1 MAEIIDGINIKMAG
15 KEYVVPPLNFKQLR
29 ELKPQIESLNG
40 IAGAPDD
47 VQIGAVIQIVLAA
60 LSRNYPDLTQDDIE
74 TMIDLSN
81 LKTVI
86 GAIMGVSGLVASGE
100 A

>member
-1 MAEIIDGINIKMAG
+1 MADIVDGIKIKMAG

-29 ELKPQIESLNG
+29 TLKPKIESLNNL
-40 IAGAPDD
+40 AGVPDD
-47 VQIGAVIQIVLAA
+47 AQFDAVVEIVHAA
-60 LSRNYPDLTQDDIE
+60 LSRNYPELSKDDVEGI
-74 TMIDLSN
+74 IDLAN